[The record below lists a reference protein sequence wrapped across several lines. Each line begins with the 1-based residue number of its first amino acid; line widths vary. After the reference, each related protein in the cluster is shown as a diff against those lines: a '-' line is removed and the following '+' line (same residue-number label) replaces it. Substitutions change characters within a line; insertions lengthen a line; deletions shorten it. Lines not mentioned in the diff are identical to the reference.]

1 MADLGV
7 AYFFKGVTGPK
18 PLVEYARRLE
28 DTGLSHLFVT
38 ESNNDA
44 MTLLAGLALATERL
58 TLGSGIVN
66 IYARHPYQLANEAA
80 VVEQLSGGR
89 FILGLGTGHQEVNVD
104 GWGLDMSRPLSR
116 MADYLETVRRA
127 LDSDGGPLDIRT
139 ERYRITGP
147 AVAWAPPRRVPIYL
161 AALGPKMFEL
171 AGRAADG
178 VILSM
183 APLPYIRRM
192 RKLLD
197 DTARAHGR
205 NPEDIAVY
213 AFVNTLLR
221 STRQEAVPL
230 LHHSIRS
237 YYRFPYYRY
246 QMKVAGVELGPD
258 GVSDAALDSLA
269 IGGPPEYARERL
281 DEYREAGVDVPIL
294 APIGTLPRPAP
305 VDPDL
310 FATFDALASLA

>member
-7 AYFFKGVTGPK
+7 AYFFKGVTGPG
-18 PLVEYARRLE
+18 PLVDYAKRLE

-44 MTLLAGLALATERL
+44 MTLLAAVAVETDRL

-66 IYARHPYQLANEAA
+66 IYARHPYQLANETA
-80 VVEQLSGGR
+80 VVQQLSDGR

-104 GWGLDMSRPLSR
+104 GWGMDMSKPLSR
-116 MADYLETVRRA
+116 MRDYLATVRQA

-147 AVAWAPPRRVPIYL
+147 SVAWAPPQRVPIYL

-171 AGRAADG
+171 AGQAADG

-192 RKLLD
+192 RRLLD
-197 DTARAHGR
+197 DTARANGR
-205 NPEDIAVY
+205 DPGAIKIY

-221 STRQEAVPL
+221 PTREEAIPL
-230 LHHSIRS
+230 LHYSIKS
-237 YYRFPYYRY
+237 YYRFPYYQY
-246 QMKVAGVELGPD
+246 QLKVAGVELGSD
-258 GVSDAALDSLA
+258 GISDAALDSLA
-269 IGGPPEYARERL
+269 IGGPPEYARDRL
-281 DEYREAGVDVPIL
+281 DEYRDAGVDVPIL
-294 APIGTLPRPAP
+294 APIGTLPRPTP

-310 FATFDALASLA
+310 FTAFDGLAALA